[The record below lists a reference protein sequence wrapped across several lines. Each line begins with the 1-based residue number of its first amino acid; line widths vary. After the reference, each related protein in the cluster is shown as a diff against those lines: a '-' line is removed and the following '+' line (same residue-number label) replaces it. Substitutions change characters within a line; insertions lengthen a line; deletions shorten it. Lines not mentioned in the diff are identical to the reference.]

1 MVIFLIGFMG
11 SGKSWWLHRLAGAIQ
26 VPHFDLDEL
35 VEESEGMEIPDI
47 FRERGEPYFRQKER
61 EVLEALVRALN
72 GRSGNW
78 SAVVAC
84 GGGTPCFFDNMD
96 WMNQVGLTVW
106 LNPEDEV
113 LASRLITETANRPL
127 LAGKTGSDL
136 EELIAHLKFERQP
149 FYEKA
154 RVEIKNTHIALD
166 DFLNVLKNA
175 QDLP

>member
-1 MVIFLIGFMG
+1 MG
-11 SGKSWWLHRLAGAIQ
+11 SGKSWWAHRLAGALQ
-26 VPHFDLDEL
+26 VPHFDLDEW
-35 VEESEGMEIPDI
+35 VEETEGMEITDI
-47 FRERGEPYFRQKER
+47 FREKGEPYFRQKER
-61 EVLEALVRALN
+61 EALESLVNHL
-72 GRSGNW
+72 SGQSGTWN
-78 SAVVAC
+78 AVIAC

-96 WMNQVGLTVW
+96 WMNKSGLTVW

-113 LASRLITETANRPL
+113 LAARLITETANRPL

-136 EELIAHLKFERQP
+136 EELIAHLKLERKP

-166 DFLNVLKNA
+166 EFLNALKNA